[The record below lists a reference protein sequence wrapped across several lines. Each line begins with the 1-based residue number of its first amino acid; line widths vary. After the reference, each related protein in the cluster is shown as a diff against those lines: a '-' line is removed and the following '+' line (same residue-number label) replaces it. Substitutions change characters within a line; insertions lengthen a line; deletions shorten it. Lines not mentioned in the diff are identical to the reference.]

1 MPNVIGALGKPEK
14 AWHHKTLDHITP
26 VRMEGLGGMF
36 VTRVI
41 SAAIFAVVFVLA
53 ALLGKIWFLLFVGLV
68 CTLGILEFVAM
79 AAKTG
84 VQIHSKLLIGVALAF
99 LIASY
104 SKVMIGAYFAL
115 AINILI
121 CVHFF
126 DHQPGIFTK
135 IGTTIFGFSYIA
147 LPLALLVMLRQY
159 PDGQGFAY
167 VIGVLA
173 FTWANDVCAYIFGS
187 MLGRHKLAPRIS
199 PSKSIEGAVAGLLGT
214 VAAGFLWAA
223 VFKAHL
229 PAALLIA
236 AVSAIAAL
244 VGDLAESM
252 LKRDIGIKDTGNI
265 IPGHGGILDRFDSL
279 FFVVP
284 VFYLI
289 LGLTR

>member
-1 MPNVIGALGKPEK
+1 
-14 AWHHKTLDHITP
+14 
-26 VRMEGLGGMF
+26 MEGLDGMF
-36 VTRVI
+36 VTRAI
-41 SAAIFAVVFVLA
+41 SAVIFAAIFVLA
-53 ALLGKIWFLLFVGLV
+53 ALLGKIWFLLFIGLV
-68 CTLGILEFVAM
+68 CTLGILEFAAM

-84 VQIHSKLLIGVALAF
+84 VQIHSRLLIGVALAF

-104 SKVMIGAYFAL
+104 GRVMTTAYFAL
-115 AINILI
+115 AVIILI
-121 CVHFF
+121 CAHFF

-135 IGTTIFGFSYIA
+135 IGVTIFGFSYIA
-147 LPLALLVMLRQY
+147 LPLALFVMLRQY
-159 PDGQGFAY
+159 SDGHGFAY

-187 MLGRHKLAPRIS
+187 MFGRHRLAPKIS
-199 PSKSIEGAVAGLLGT
+199 PSKSIEGAVAGFLGS
-214 VAAGFLWAA
+214 VAVGFLWAA

-229 PAALLIA
+229 PATILIA

-252 LKRDIGIKDTGNI
+252 LKRDVGIKDTGNL
-265 IPGHGGILDRFDSL
+265 IPGHGGILDRFDSM

-289 LGLTR
+289 LGLTRHLI